1 MNGMTTMAQSVNGK
15 MPGSGAP
22 TTGTAGHSP
31 WWSFLGGL
39 GGARRTRGRGPGMR
53 RSAGE
58 ELELRLVL
66 SSSIPANDQS
76 WTFIG
81 PEPIRPSGA
90 TTGNSTDLSGTV
102 TSFAVDPTNPNR
114 IFLGSNGGG
123 VWRTLDG
130 GSNWTNQTDF
140 AQSMVTVSGN
150 TDGIQDINGNQLGP
164 EYRTQFV
171 GSITVSKS
179 NPNVI
184 YAGTGSEAYGRD
196 GFAGR
201 GILKSTDG
209 GLNWTM
215 IRGFDVTPNVPPDPF
230 TGFSGYTNDGTFV
243 FDGRGISRIVVD
255 PLDPNI
261 VYVSVMQTVSD
272 PDEQARGGTS
282 RDNGMQN
289 LGNNLGKGGIWK
301 SRDGGLTWENTTVQ
315 PQQVINGDV
324 TSQPLSQFYDYTDL
338 VMAPNNPN
346 VMYMAIN
353 DNFQG
358 SETGLYRTTDGGVRW
373 YRLSDHPTGQNV
385 SRIRIAISDSNPN
398 IVYSL
403 IVDANANFSPN
414 GGFAYLLMR
423 STNGGITWQNTGTI
437 PRPNLENFESDFIQ
451 YGNGGRYAAAIA
463 VDPNDSD
470 VVWVGGSRL
479 LRSADAGFSW
489 TDQSAG
495 SGAAHLTPIRELRW
509 DRTTAGARLI
519 AAGDG
524 GIRRMSGLDSSG
536 AGIWENLN
544 STLAIANTV
553 AVDVNRFDE
562 NIVYT
567 SNWHTGTLRF
577 NDNTAWGQI
586 DAGDGG
592 TIVVDHSNPN
602 ILYRSYRNNVFKS
615 TDAGATW
622 NTVLNNAQLFTT
634 NQGVNVLNFS
644 PLRYAPLVM
653 DPGNSQRLLF
663 ATNVIYETID
673 GGATWRQVNQIPQDW
688 QAPNVFPYRVRSNP
702 AFDYGWDADGRI
714 ITMSAS
720 TNRDVVYAVTLGE
733 WFNSQPGRSIDPTTY
748 LVPKLFV
755 STRQISTFDPNYYV
769 WNNITPFLP
778 PSVQGLVPTS
788 MRVDPQDPRTVYLVY
803 NYFSN
808 GSLTGK
814 VIRINNSNTGNPSVL
829 DLTNNL
835 PNTRVWTLEIDPRQ
849 FGPLDDII
857 YIGTDIGVY
866 QAKANQNSLTP
877 WVRFG
882 EDLPYAQVRDL
893 QISKQTNVLYAGT
906 YGRGV
911 WQIRPNATPTLTTVD
926 PSLTTPEDTPLV
938 ILYNDL
944 ASRAN
949 EFDRNGDALS
959 FVVDQVF
966 SGTLE
971 VRIRQGATPAQDVYI
986 PVTPGATRLEFNSSS
1001 SAWRWTPAANA
1012 NNNTNG
1018 GAFLAFS
1025 VRVTDLEL
1033 TSSPDVSVFINV
1045 TPVNDPPTVAVNP
1058 LTLSAGANS
1067 IRDYSY
1073 LELLALTNPVIG
1085 PTPTDITEGNTV
1097 SYLISSIGTIPAGI
1111 SLFRNGSTPLAVGDV
1126 IGPNDRIQIRTVGQI
1141 LGNRITGLFQM
1152 RAVDDGTPPATQV
1165 TPTVV
1170 DLLIQ
1175 NTSPTLT
1182 NVNTTLLPVG
1192 TEDVTYNMTFAQL
1205 ASAANEAD
1213 VDGDVV
1219 SFRITSLAG
1228 GTLRRNG
1235 SIVTPSAGSPVS
1247 FSAGDT
1253 LSWTPTPNANT
1264 LVNGNQPVLMMT
1276 VRAFDGF
1283 LQSASDVQVRV
1294 NLNPTPDAPIIAP
1307 NTTLLGA
1314 SRNRPFTI
1322 SYNKLVL
1329 ETGAS
1334 DPDNVGGI
1342 DPVTLY
1348 PLQFVIRGVEP
1359 GTQLTING
1367 AQAVIGQLV
1376 GPADTLIWTPPAGF
1390 SGIAPAFTVELWDGD
1405 PTFSSGNFSA
1415 NTSLVSIETR
1425 NDRPLLTSVSLLP
1438 GGQEDVPY
1446 TIPFATLFNNSDVS
1460 DSNSDPLS
1468 FRIEGVTSGTLTI
1481 NGNPVIPGL
1490 TLLLPGQQIVW
1501 LPPSDA
1507 NGVLNAFTVSAY
1519 DGELASTPPVQVQ
1532 IAIGALNDAP
1542 RFQSN
1547 QPFGGGVIENSLRLT
1562 FEQIRDTMGIVDVDS
1577 PSFTLTINTILAG
1590 EVRKNGQLV
1599 TPGVTTL
1606 GPGESVLYN
1615 GPFNSRGQID
1625 AFTIT
1630 ATDGLA
1636 TSVVATVTVN
1646 YRGIRFY
1653 RAYNPNAQYHFFTTN
1668 RLEFLA
1674 GIRGG
1679 LSDEASNNTGVAM
1692 FLNNEVDT
1700 TPVYRLR
1707 NPNTGRHY
1715 YTANTIEKNAL
1726 ASIGWI
1732 YERDEN
1738 FISTIAKPGLT
1749 PVFRLYNASTGT
1761 HLYVD
1766 SQAQRDA
1773 VLTRFPGSWADHGL
1787 LGYAI
1792 PVGSDNFFST
1802 VPGTTPN
1809 TTPTGGG
1816 SNNGDRTGPGAVN
1829 QPNSGTGGTTTTP
1842 PVVRR
1847 STAADQGLVAVAPAS
1862 APSSAA
1868 ATSATSSSTSSQ
1880 PVQAAAT
1887 SADVDALW
1895 LQLSAGLQTS
1905 LDVDV
1910 ADPLL

>member
-1 MNGMTTMAQSVNGK
+1 MNGMTKLSQSA
-15 MPGSGAP
+15 SGTNSLATNSAVGEASRP
-22 TTGTAGHSP
+22 A
-31 WWSFLGGL
+31 WWSFWNRSATPG
-39 GGARRTRGRGPGMR
+39 RPRGRRASLR
-53 RSAGE
+53 RSAAE
-58 ELELRLVL
+58 ELEMRLVL

-81 PEPIRPSGA
+81 PEPILPTGSG
-90 TTGNSTDLSGTV
+90 TSTSNALSGTV
-102 TSFAVDPTNPNR
+102 TSIAVDPSNPDR

-123 VWRTLDG
+123 VWRSLNG
-130 GSNWTNQTDF
+130 GVNWTNQTDF
-140 AQSMVTVSGN
+140 GQARVTVSGN
-150 TDGIQDINGNQLGP
+150 PDGVQDINGNLLGP

-171 GSITVSKS
+171 GSVAVSKS

-184 YAGTGSEAYGRD
+184 YAGTGSEAYSRD

-209 GLNWTM
+209 GQTWTM

-230 TGFSGYTNDGTFV
+230 SGFSGYTNDGSFV
-243 FDGRGISRIVVD
+243 FDGRGISRIIVD

-261 VYVSVMQTVSD
+261 VYVSVMQTVND

-282 RDNGMQN
+282 RDNGLQN
-289 LGNNLGKGGIWK
+289 LSSNLGKGGIWK

-315 PQQVINGDV
+315 TQPVINGDV

-338 VMAPNNPN
+338 AIAPNNPN
-346 VMYMAIN
+346 ILYMSIN

-358 SETGLYRTTDGGVRW
+358 SDTGLYRSTDGGVRW

-403 IVDANANFSPN
+403 IVDATANFSPN
-414 GGFAYLLMR
+414 GGFVYLLMR
-423 STNGGITWQNTGTI
+423 SVNGGITWQNTGTI
-437 PRPNLENFESDFIQ
+437 PRPNLENFESDYIQ

-479 LRSADAGFSW
+479 LRSPDAGFSW
-489 TDQSAG
+489 VDQTTG
-495 SGAAHLTPIRELRW
+495 SGASHTTPIRELRW
-509 DRTTAGARLI
+509 DRTGAGARLI
-519 AAGDG
+519 AAGDFG
-524 GIRRMSGLDSSG
+524 VTRLNGVDATTG
-536 AGIWENLN
+536 ANVWQNLN
-544 STLAIANTV
+544 ATLAIANTV

-562 NIVYT
+562 NIVYS

-577 NDNTAWGQI
+577 NDNTAWNQV
-586 DAGDGG
+586 DASDGG
-592 TIVVDHSNPN
+592 TIVVDHSNPS
-602 ILYRSYRNNVFKS
+602 IVYRSYRNSVYKS

-622 NTVLNNAQLFTT
+622 STVLNNAQLFTT
-634 NQGVNVLNFS
+634 NQAVNVLNFS

-663 ATNVIYETID
+663 ATNVIYETVD
-673 GGATWRQVNQIPQDW
+673 GGANWRQVVSIPQDW
-688 QAPNVFPYRVRSNP
+688 QAPVVSPYRTRSNP
-702 AFDYGWDADGRI
+702 AFNYGWDADGRI
-714 ITMSAS
+714 IAMSAS

-733 WFNSQPGRSIDPTTY
+733 WFNSATGRSIDPTTY

-755 STRQISTFDPNYYV
+755 STRQISTYDPNYYV
-769 WNNITPFLP
+769 WNNITSYLP
-778 PSVQGLVPTS
+778 LSVQGLVPVS

-808 GSLTGK
+808 GGLTGK
-814 VIRINNSNTGNPSVL
+814 VIRINNSNTGAPSVL

-857 YIGTDIGVY
+857 YIGTDLGVY

-893 QISKQTNVLYAGT
+893 QISKQTNILYAGT

-911 WQIRPNATPTLTTVD
+911 WQIRPNAIPTLTTVD
-926 PSLTTPEDTPLV
+926 QTLSTPEDTALL
-938 ILYNDL
+938 IDYNAL
-944 ASRAN
+944 ASRAD
-949 EFDRNGDALS
+949 EADRNGDALS

-1001 SAWRWTPAANA
+1001 SLWRWTPPANA

-1018 GAFLAFS
+1018 GAFLGFS

-1033 TSSPDVSVFINV
+1033 TSTPDVPVYINV

-1058 LTLSAGANS
+1058 LQLAVGANS
-1067 IRDYSY
+1067 IRDYTFQ
-1073 LELLALTNPVIG
+1073 ELVALTNPVIG
-1085 PTPTDITEGNTV
+1085 PTPTDVTEGTAVTYIIN
-1097 SYLISSIGTIPAGI
+1097 SIGTIPSGI
-1111 SLFRNGSTPLAVGDV
+1111 SLWRNGSTPLAVNDI
-1126 IGPNDRIQIRTVGQI
+1126 IGPADRIQIRTVGQV
-1141 LGNRITGLFQM
+1141 LGNVFPTVFRIQ
-1152 RAVDDGTPPATQV
+1152 AVDNGTPPATQV
-1165 TPTVV
+1165 VPT
-1170 DLLIQ
+1170 DINLIIQ
-1175 NTSPTLT
+1175 NTAPTLT
-1182 NVNTTLLPVG
+1182 TVNATLLPVG
-1192 TEDVTYNMTFAQL
+1192 TEDIAFNLTFAQL
-1205 ASAANEAD
+1205 AAAANEND

-1219 SFRITSLAG
+1219 SFRITSLTG

-1235 SIVTPSAGSPVS
+1235 SVVTPSAASPVS

-1253 LSWTPTPNANT
+1253 LTWTPTANANS
-1264 LVNGNQPVLMMT
+1264 LINGNQPVPMMT
-1276 VRAFDGF
+1276 IRAFDGF
-1283 LQSASDVQVRV
+1283 LQSAADIQVRV
-1294 NLNPTPDAPIIAP
+1294 NLNPTPDAPFIP
-1307 NTTLLGA
+1307 TTSTLLGA
-1314 SRNRPFTI
+1314 ARNRPFTI
-1322 SYNKLVL
+1322 SYNKLVA
-1329 ETGAS
+1329 ETGAF

-1342 DPVTLY
+1342 DPITLY
-1348 PLQFVIRGVEP
+1348 PLQFVIRSIEP
-1359 GTQLTING
+1359 GTELTVNG
-1367 AQAVIGQLV
+1367 APAIIGQLI
-1376 GPADTLIWTPPAGF
+1376 GPADTLVWTPPAGF
-1390 SGIAPAFTVELWDGD
+1390 TGIAPAFSVQLWDGD
-1405 PTFSSGNFSA
+1405 PAFTAGNFSV
-1415 NTSLVSIETR
+1415 NTSLVSIDTR
-1425 NDRPLLTSVSLLP
+1425 NDRPLLTSISLLP
-1438 GGQEDVPY
+1438 GGVEDTAYV
-1446 TIPFATLFNNSDVS
+1446 IPFATLLNNSNAT

-1468 FRIEGVTSGTLTI
+1468 FRVENVVSGTLTL
-1481 NGNPVIPGL
+1481 NGNPVIPGF
-1490 TLLLPGQQIVW
+1490 TLILPGQQVVW

-1507 NGVLNAFTVSAY
+1507 NGVLNAFTVSAF
-1519 DGELASTPPVQVQ
+1519 DGELASTPPVLVQ
-1532 IAIGALNDAP
+1532 IALSAVNDAP
-1542 RFQSN
+1542 RFQAN

-1577 PSFTLTINTILAG
+1577 PSFTLTINRILAG

-1606 GPGESVLYN
+1606 GPGESILYN
-1615 GPFNSRGQID
+1615 GPFNSVGQTD

-1636 TSVVATVTVN
+1636 TSGEATVTVN

-1674 GIRGG
+1674 GVRAG
-1679 LSDEASNNTGVAM
+1679 LVDESSSNTGIAM
-1692 FLNNEVDT
+1692 FLNNEANT
-1700 TPVYRLR
+1700 APVFRLR

-1715 YTANTIEKNAL
+1715 YTANL
-1726 ASIGWI
+1726 AERNVLQGFGWI
-1732 YERDEN
+1732 YERNEN
-1738 FISTIAKPGLT
+1738 FISTIPQTGLT
-1749 PVFRLYNASTGT
+1749 PVYKLYNASTGT

-1773 VLTRFPGSWADHGL
+1773 VLARFPGSWADHGL

-1802 VPGTTPN
+1802 VPGTTPT

-1816 SNNGDRTGPGAVN
+1816 SGNGDRTGPGAIN
-1829 QPNSGTGGTTTTP
+1829 QTTTTTTTTVTTP
-1842 PVVRR
+1842 PIDRR
-1847 STAADQGLVAVAPAS
+1847 ATAADQGLVAIVQRS
-1862 APSSAA
+1862 APVAQPAESGQTGSTSAA
-1868 ATSATSSSTSSQ
+1868 
-1880 PVQAAAT
+1880 PVQAA
-1887 SADVDALW
+1887 SSSDVDALW
-1895 LQLSAGLQTS
+1895 SQLASGLQAS
-1905 LDVDV
+1905 LLVDV